1 MQTFIIHNQIRIS
14 LPYIY
19 LDNMLFEVNINRIFN
34 ELKEVLQKVRANHIE
49 FEINP
54 LQFQVV
60 E

>member
-14 LPYIY
+14 LLYIY

-34 ELKEVLQKVRANHIE
+34 ELKEVLQKGRANHIE
-49 FEINP
+49 FKIKL